1 MKQSKRRAAP
11 LPKRESVRPKSF
23 PERHS
28 HLLAALALI
37 ALAFLAFAN
46 SFDGGF
52 VLDNRALI
60 LNDPRLREA
69 TASNLGLILRHTYW
83 WPTGEGGVYRPFTT
97 LSYLFNYAI
106 LDNGSQPGGYH
117 WVNSILHAVNALL
130 AYALAIRFLRKLWP
144 AFFAAALWAVHPVQ
158 TEAVTNIVGRADLLA
173 ATGLLGG
180 FLAYVRSRE
189 TTGWQRWVWLIGIAA
204 FMAVGVFSKE
214 NAVVL
219 PGVIV
224 LYELVFRKERRETA
238 RNLTGLAATLPA
250 LALMFWQR
258 SVVLT
263 ASLPKEVPFTDNPIL
278 GAGFLAGRWTAI
290 KVLARYLW
298 LTVWPA
304 RLSSDYSWSEISIAH
319 GSPADWI
326 GLIVI
331 LALIAALVLL
341 YRRNRRLF
349 FLAGMSLA
357 WMAPVSNVL
366 FPIGTI
372 MAERFLYVP
381 LLAVTACAAAGIYAA
396 SEKLRSASYV
406 PAAVCLLITAA
417 LAART
422 WARNADWRDDLAMAN
437 ASVAS
442 APGSF
447 KTHDLLANVLFAS
460 DPTHAN
466 IDRVIEESEKSRAIL
481 DPLPDDRNIP
491 DPYQFAGTCYMYRRD
506 YPKAIAALK
515 RFLAIEKTE
524 FADFKRNLK
533 PGGPSAK
540 TAEGITAGRQ
550 GDAYTILSMAYLRSE
565 DTAKAAAAAKQA
577 QALNP
582 LSPQLYRQISEIDLA
597 SGKTDDAAIAL
608 IEGAFVTSDGSLR
621 QDLLRLYHN
630 GGPTSCA
637 LTQGPRGLALNPGC
651 PLVHSHLCGAAGPAI
666 RTLTKA
672 GQVEQARAR
681 EKMFAEEF
689 GCPREQ

>member
-11 LPKRESVRPKSF
+11 LPKQPAARPSF
-23 PERHS
+23 MERNP
-28 HLLAALALI
+28 HLLAALALFF
-37 ALAFLAFAN
+37 LTLLAFAN

-69 TASNLGLILRHTYW
+69 TAANLRLILQHTYW

-106 LDNGSQPGGYH
+106 LDNGTQPAGYH
-117 WVNSILHAVNALL
+117 WINLILHAGNAMLV
-130 AYALAIRFLRKLWP
+130 YALAVRFLRKLWP
-144 AFFAAALWAVHPVQ
+144 AFFAAALWAVHPVL

-180 FLAYVRSRE
+180 LLAYLKSTE
-189 TTGWQRWVWLIGIAA
+189 TTGRQRWVWIAGIAA
-204 FMAVGVFSKE
+204 FTTVGVFSKE

-219 PGVIV
+219 PAVIV
-224 LYELVFRKERRETA
+224 LYELIFRKDRVWP
-238 RNLTGLAATLPA
+238 GLAATLPP

-258 SVVLT
+258 SIVLA

-278 GAGFLAGRWTAI
+278 GASFLDGRWTAI

-298 LTVWPA
+298 LTLWPA

-319 GSPADWI
+319 GNLEDWI
-326 GLIVI
+326 GLIAT
-331 LALIAALVLL
+331 LALIPALVWL
-341 YRRNRRLF
+341 YRRNRGLF
-349 FLAGMSLA
+349 FLSALGLA
-357 WMAPVSNVL
+357 WMAPVSNFL

-381 LLAVTACAAAGIYAA
+381 LLAVTACAAAAIYAA
-396 SEKLRSASYV
+396 SERLRSAPYV
-406 PAAVCLLITAA
+406 PAAICLLITLA

-422 WARNADWRDDLAMAN
+422 WARNAEWKDDLSMAT
-437 ASVAS
+437 ASVTS
-442 APGSF
+442 APNSF

-481 DPLPDDRNIP
+481 DPLPDDRSIP

-506 YPKAIAALK
+506 YPKAIAALQ

-524 FADFKRNLK
+524 FASFEKNLK
-533 PGGPSAK
+533 LGGPSAK
-540 TAEGITAGRQ
+540 SAEGITAGRQ
-550 GDAYTILSMAYLRSE
+550 GDAYTILSMAYLRSG
-565 DTAKAAAAAKQA
+565 DTVKAAATAEQA
-577 QALNP
+577 RALNP
-582 LSPQLYRQISEIDLA
+582 LSPQLYRQISEIDIA
-597 SGKTDDAAIAL
+597 AGKTDDAAIAL
-608 IEGAFVTSDGSLR
+608 IEGAFIASDAGLR
-621 QDLLRLYHN
+621 EDLVRLYQHLTPQ
-630 GGPTSCA
+630 GCA
-637 LTQGPRGLALNPGC
+637 LMAGPRGTAINPAC
-651 PLVHSHLCGAAGPAI
+651 PQVHSHLCAAAADTIGILANS
-666 RTLTKA
+666 
-672 GQVEQARAR
+672 GQIDLARAR
-681 EKMFAEEF
+681 RKMFVEEF
-689 GCPREQ
+689 GCPQTSP